1 MRAAMLRGLVHGTL
15 SFEWSRAQPRAAAL
29 CLPAVALPLALGVAL
44 GHPRIGMMLAAGA
57 FSVGYG
63 SFQELRGSRR
73 LPMLIA
79 AAGMCL
85 SSWIGT
91 IAGGSPVAA
100 VALAGIWGAAYGS
113 SWSESPGASWIALQ
127 CTIWLLIS
135 TAYPARGLPAL
146 TRGACVLGGGFL
158 QMIVVWT
165 TWAVRGATLQPAAP
179 AAVDHAHTTIRLRA
193 WHALHASVILMLSMG
208 LARTIHLA
216 NSYWIPM
223 TAAIVTRPELRQT
236 FQRGVART
244 AGTLAGA
251 AIATAAAFLLRPLP
265 GLLALLVVLFAAA
278 GYLLLYVNYAAF
290 AASLTAYVVFLLTLA
305 GAPERA
311 VIARRA
317 LCTVLGAGLAWLGHL
332 LFAGVD
338 RAAAGVVPSGPRP
351 PPEGADVS

>member
-1 MRAAMLRGLVHGTL
+1 MLRRALHGTL
-15 SFEWSRAQPRAAAL
+15 SFEWSRAQPGAAAL
-29 CLPAVALPLALGVAL
+29 CLPAVAAPLALGVGL
-44 GHPRIGMMLAAGA
+44 GNPRLGMMVAAGA
-57 FSVGYG
+57 FSVGFG

-91 IAGGSPVAA
+91 VAGASPIAA
-100 VALAGIWGAAYGS
+100 VALAGIWGAAYGA

-127 CTIWLLIS
+127 CTLWLLIS
-135 TAYPARGLPAL
+135 TAFPARGLPAL

-158 QMIVVWT
+158 QMAVVWT
-165 TWAVRGATLQPAAP
+165 TWAARGPGKQAGGAAP
-179 AAVDHAHTTIRLRA
+179 VDHAHTTTRQRA
-193 WHALHASVILMLSMG
+193 WHAVHASVILMLSMA
-208 LARTIHLA
+208 LARTIHLG

-236 FQRGVART
+236 FERGLART

-251 AIATAAAFLLRPLP
+251 AIATALAFVLHPLP
-265 GLLALLVVLFAAA
+265 TLLAALVVLFAAA

-290 AASLTAYVVFLLTLA
+290 AGSLTAYVVFLLTLA

-317 LCTVLGAGLAWLGHL
+317 LCTVLGAGLAWIGHL
-332 LFAGVD
+332 MFIGVD
-338 RAAAGVVPSGPRP
+338 RATAVLPAGRQP
-351 PPEGADVS
+351 PAEGADVS

>member
-1 MRAAMLRGLVHGTL
+1 MLRRLVHGTL
-15 SFEWSRAQPRAAAL
+15 AFDWTRAQPRAAAL
-29 CLPAVALPLALGVAL
+29 CMPAVAIPLALGIAL
-44 GHPRIGMMLAAGA
+44 GQPRLGMMVAAGA
-57 FSVGYG
+57 FSVGFG

-91 IAGGSPVAA
+91 ITGGSPTAA
-100 VALAGIWGAAYGS
+100 VALAGIWGAAYGAA
-113 SWSESPGASWIALQ
+113 WSESPGVSWIALQ

-135 TAYPARGLPAL
+135 TAFPARGLAAL
-146 TRGACVLGGGFL
+146 TRGACVAGGGLL
-158 QMIVVWT
+158 QMAVVWT
-165 TWAVRGATLQPAAP
+165 TWALRGPPRHEGAAP
-179 AAVDHAHTTIRLRA
+179 AVDHAHTTTRQRL
-193 WHALHASVILMLSMG
+193 WHAVHASTILMLSMALG
-208 LARTIHLA
+208 RTTHLA

-223 TAAIVTRPELRQT
+223 TAAIVTRPELHQT
-236 FQRGVART
+236 VERGLART

-251 AIATAAAFLLRPLP
+251 AIATAAAFLLHPLP
-265 GLLALLVVLFAAA
+265 WLLALLVVLFAAT

-317 LCTVLGAGLAWLGHL
+317 LCTVLGAGLAWLGHV
-332 LFAGVD
+332 LFASVER
-338 RAAAGVVPSGPRP
+338 RATSLAASGDQP